1 MATIHVP
8 LPVPTHPNAQPP
20 PELTGKAK
28 QEYDRVFAHF
38 ANPEYGL
45 PGIPS
50 EKSSKLMEEECM
62 WLSYECLLRY
72 IRAAKHDVALAIKRI
87 EDTLKWR
94 RDFGIYDI
102 LTAELVE
109 PEAVTGKEFLFGYDT
124 CGRPGLYMCP
134 SKQNTEEGPRQIQF
148 VVWILERAIDL
159 MGPGVETLALMIN
172 FADKAKNSSIS
183 TARTVLNI
191 LQSHYPE
198 RLGVSLIAHLPW
210 LLHAFFKLITPLI
223 DPLTRTKMI
232 FNPVQDDRGLW
243 RSAEARAKGESNDP
257 KEPNARLFELDQLVH
272 DGWGGTQMF
281 AYDHDTYWPVLV
293 EMCEKRREDMV
304 RMWRKLGGVVG
315 IKEWDVKVG
324 LRDEKADEEK
334 PLVLEETSQND

>member
-1 MATIHVP
+1 MATVHVP
-8 LPVPTHPNAQPP
+8 LPVPAHPNTQPP

-28 QEYDRVFAHF
+28 LEYDRVLAHF
-38 ANPEYGL
+38 ANPEYCL
-45 PGIPS
+45 PGTPS

-94 RDFGIYDI
+94 RDFGIYDV

-148 VVWILERAIDL
+148 VVWVLERAIDL
-159 MGPGVETLALMIN
+159 MGPGVETLALMID

-232 FNPVQDDRGLW
+232 FNP
-243 RSAEARAKGESNDP
+243 
-257 KEPNARLFELDQLVH
+257 LFELDQLVH

-293 EMCEKRREDMV
+293 EMCEKRREDMA

-334 PLVLEETSQND
+334 PVVFEETSQ